1 MIRDMFSPGELRE
14 KLSGRVV
21 DALMAFR
28 SSLRP
33 ASEQKAIYLHI
44 GAHKTGTTAIQ
55 SMLRAEFRRLRWFS
69 FYYDRRFYRLGKVLA
84 RRSPLPHR
92 EREELRREVNGW
104 LRARPE
110 PNIIASSEALFGD
123 LFASYSNIQ
132 DVAEDIKAILEGHDV
147 RIVACIRR
155 QDEFI
160 QSVYHQHTKRG
171 GTLRFDAF
179 LRTHDV
185 HAYRWN
191 ELLARYVRVFGR
203 DAISVLSYQD
213 VFQTSTAVLE
223 RLFPPLAARGFRS
236 IARPAVRNPS
246 LSLKGIEIAIRCND
260 VLNAQEQRT
269 LRRFLQKTFDQRRGD
284 KHTLFSDEQRRELL
298 DFYASSN
305 QQCIDEFCMGPT
317 AASYLLGTGLRVT
330 SGLQA

>member
-1 MIRDMFSPGELRE
+1 MFSPGELRE
-14 KLSGRVV
+14 KFSGRVV

-28 SSLRP
+28 SSLRRAP
-33 ASEQKAIYLHI
+33 EQKAIYLHI

-92 EREELRREVNGW
+92 EREELRREVNDW

-132 DVAEDIKAILEGHDV
+132 EVAEDIKAILEGHDV

-160 QSVYHQHTKRG
+160 QSVYHQHIKRG

-179 LRTHDV
+179 LTAHDV
-185 HAYRWN
+185 HAYRWD
-191 ELLARYVRVFGR
+191 ELLAKYVRVFGR
-203 DAISVLSYQD
+203 DAVSVVSYED

-223 RLFPPLAARGFRS
+223 RLFPVLAVTGFRS

-260 VLNAQEQRT
+260 LLTAQEQRT
-269 LRRFLQKTFDQRRGD
+269 LRRFLQKAFDQRRGD

-298 DFYASSN
+298 DFYALSN
-305 QQCIDEFCMGPT
+305 QQCIDEFGMGPT

-330 SGLQA
+330 SGLRA